1 MRDGG
6 SPRGQQSKSTAFDD
20 TRAVTLFV
28 GLGFIGCI
36 VGTVFFALNGRE
48 DLLCND
54 VESIYPKEQ
63 RMCAPPKTQ
72 DVKVKWSASYIKAY
86 RYTQD
91 NLTIANTKT
100 NSSSK
105 SLSVRTGNYKS
116 TKFPLQVGG
125 TINFTFTSRDDPVDA
140 YLMTREQY
148 NTFEK
153 KGHSKSEW
161 SKLNT
166 LSETTHHIA
175 KQTTTYFIVFS
186 ANDGDVDI
194 RLDVNTTSFSYNV
207 SKESAKE
214 TCPKACTFKNVQS
227 NEVVVIA
234 EYSGSYSVVSLYMY
248 SGKGALNDNKI
259 FPLILLC
266 LVSGCFGVGF
276 CASIRKSRQTAKNR
290 PKPRNELGFVPSS
303 LASSNEAP
311 LIQQQITPEGDFDS
325 VGTAPV
331 MSETDNYESYRLDD
345 GVSEY
350 DGSATLNNV

>member
-6 SPRGQQSKSTAFDD
+6 SPRGQQTKSTAFDD
-20 TRAVTLFV
+20 PRAVTLFV

-48 DLLCND
+48 DLLCNE
-54 VESIYPKEQ
+54 VNRINPKEQ
-63 RMCAPPKTQ
+63 PMCTPPKTQ

-86 RYTQD
+86 RYAQD
-91 NLTIANTKT
+91 NLTIANTII
-100 NSSSK
+100 NSASK
-105 SLSVRTGNYKS
+105 LLTVKTGNHES
-116 TKFPLQVGG
+116 AKFALQVGG

-140 YLMTREQY
+140 YLMTHEQY

-175 KQTTTYFIVFS
+175 RQTTTYFIVFG

-194 RLDVNTTSFSYNV
+194 RLDVNTTTFSYNV

-227 NEVVVIA
+227 NEVVIA
-234 EYSGSYSVVSLYMY
+234 EYYGSYSASLEMY
-248 SGKGALNDNKI
+248 SGKGALSDNKI

-266 LVSGCFGVGF
+266 LVTGCFGVGF
-276 CASIRKSRQTAKNR
+276 CASIRKSRQAAKNR
-290 PKPRNELGFVPSS
+290 PKPRNELGYVPSS
-303 LASSNEAP
+303 LTASNEAP
-311 LIQQQITPEGDFDS
+311 LIQQQVTPEGDFDS

-331 MSETDNYESYRLDD
+331 MSETDNYESYSLDD